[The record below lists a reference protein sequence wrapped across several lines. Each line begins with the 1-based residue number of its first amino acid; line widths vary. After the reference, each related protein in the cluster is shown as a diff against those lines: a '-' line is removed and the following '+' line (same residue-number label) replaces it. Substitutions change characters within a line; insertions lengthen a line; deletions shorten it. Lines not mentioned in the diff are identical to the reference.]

1 MGDVIM
7 TKYVRNI
14 LKVYRQATAADILS
28 GIEWYDRAKREANA
42 ISQDLGLP
50 VSTIVGVMAAL
61 SPNNRWE
68 RNKVDAFNMC
78 SAYVN
83 GLTVDDFRVSTYSA
97 MKRKAWSIL
106 EDHLTDDDDILDR
119 LNGQKIR
126 SFYSNIMGLDEVTV
140 DGHALNIAR
149 AVRAGLTS
157 NETNIGRGLYRELQ
171 AAYVRAAARAGVKP
185 HEMQAITWT
194 VWKRVHNI

>member
-1 MGDVIM
+1 M
-7 TKYVRNI
+7 TQHVRNI
-14 LKVYRQATAADILS
+14 LKVYRMATDDDVRD
-28 GIEWYDRAKREANA
+28 GIEWYARALREAQH
-42 ISQDLGLP
+42 ISQRLGLP
-50 VSTIVGVMAAL
+50 VSTVVGVMAAL

-83 GLTVDDFRVSTYSA
+83 GLYVGDFKVSTYFK
-97 MKRKAWSIL
+97 MKVKAWSIL
-106 EDHLTDDDDILDR
+106 EDHLSDDGDILAR

-149 AVRAGLTS
+149 GYRVGLTDDA
-157 NETNIGRGLYRELQ
+157 TNIGVKMYRDLQ
-171 AAYVRAAARAGVKP
+171 AAYVRAAKRAGVKP

>member
-1 MGDVIM
+1 M
-7 TKYVRNI
+7 TLYVRNI
-14 LKVYRQATAADILS
+14 LKVYRMATVQDVEH
-28 GIEWYDRAKREANA
+28 GIEWYARAKREAKS
-42 ISQDLGLP
+42 ISKQLGIP
-50 VSTIVGVMAAL
+50 VTTVVGVMAAL

-78 SAYVN
+78 MAWYKCDCLS
-83 GLTVDDFRVSTYSA
+83 DFKVSTYNS
-97 MKRKAWSIL
+97 MKEKAWSIL
-106 EDHLTDDDDILDR
+106 VDELTVDEDILVR

-126 SFYSNIMGLDEVTV
+126 SFYSNIMGLNEVTV

-149 AVRAGLTS
+149 GYRVGLT
-157 NETNIGRGLYRELQ
+157 EDATNIGVRLYRELQ
-171 AAYVRAAARAGVKP
+171 DAYVRASKRAGIKP

>member
-1 MGDVIM
+1 M
-7 TKYVRNI
+7 TQHVRNI
-14 LKVYRQATAADILS
+14 LKVYRMATDDDVRA
-28 GIEWYDRAKREANA
+28 GIEWYARAFREAAA
-42 ISQDLGLP
+42 ISQKLSLP
-50 VSTIVGVMAAL
+50 VPTVVGVMAAL

-68 RNKVDAFNMC
+68 RNKVDAFNLC
-78 SAYVN
+78 SAFVR
-83 GLTVDDFRVSTYSA
+83 GLTADDIRVSTYHN
-97 MKRKAWSIL
+97 MKAKAWTIL
-106 EDHLTDDDDILDR
+106 EDRLVRDDEILAR

-149 AVRAGLTS
+149 GYRVGLTDDA
-157 NETNIGRGLYRELQ
+157 TNIGVKMYRELQ
-171 AAYVRAAARAGVKP
+171 SAYVRAAKRAGVKP

>member
-1 MGDVIM
+1 M
-7 TKYVRNI
+7 TQHVRNI
-14 LKVYRQATAADILS
+14 LKVYRMATADDVRD
-28 GIEWYDRAKREANA
+28 GIEWYARAKREAQS
-42 ISQDLGLP
+42 ISRRLGVP
-50 VSTIVGVMAAL
+50 VPTVVGVMAAL

-78 SAYVN
+78 SAYVE
-83 GLTVDDFRVSTYSA
+83 GLTMDAFKVSTYTK
-97 MKRKAWSIL
+97 MKAKAWSIL
-106 EDHLTDDDDILDR
+106 EDHLSDDDDILDR

-149 AVRAGLTS
+149 GYRVGLTDDQ
-157 NETNIGRGLYRELQ
+157 TNIGKRMYRDLQ
-171 AAYVRAAARAGVKP
+171 GAYVRAAARAGVKP

>member
-1 MGDVIM
+1 M
-7 TKYVRNI
+7 TQHVRNI
-14 LKVYRQATAADILS
+14 LKVYRMATDDDVRA
-28 GIEWYDRAKREANA
+28 GIEWYARAKREAEFT
-42 ISQDLGLP
+42 STLLGLP
-50 VSTIVGVMAAL
+50 VSTVVGVMAAL

-68 RNKVDAFNMC
+68 RNKVDAFNLC
-78 SAYVN
+78 SAFVR
-83 GLTVDDFRVSTYSA
+83 GLTADDIRVSTYHN
-97 MKRKAWSIL
+97 MKAKAWTIL
-106 EDHLTDDDDILDR
+106 EDRLVRNDEILAR

-149 AVRAGLTS
+149 GYRVGLTDDA
-157 NETNIGRGLYRELQ
+157 TNIGVKMYRELQ
-171 AAYVRAAARAGVKP
+171 SAYVRAAKRAGVKP

>member
-1 MGDVIM
+1 M
-7 TKYVRNI
+7 TQHVRNI
-14 LKVYRQATAADILS
+14 LKVYRMATPDDVKH
-28 GIEWYDRAKREANA
+28 GVEWYARAGREAA
-42 ISQDLGLP
+42 RIARTFGLP
-50 VSTIVGVMAAL
+50 VSAVVGVMAAL

-68 RNKVDAFNMC
+68 RNKVDAFNLC
-78 SAYVN
+78 SAWSE
-83 GLTVDDFRVSTYSA
+83 GLDLDAFKVSTYNN
-97 MKRKAWSIL
+97 MKAKAWSIL
-106 EDHLTDDDDILDR
+106 EDRLTDDDDILDR

-149 AVRAGLTS
+149 GFRVGLTDDK
-157 NETNIGRGLYRELQ
+157 TNIGKRLYRDLQ
-171 AAYVRAAARAGVKP
+171 GAYVRAAARAGVKP

>member
-1 MGDVIM
+1 MIM
-7 TKYVRNI
+7 TQYVRNI
-14 LKVYRQATAADILS
+14 LKVYRMATQDDVAH
-28 GIEWYDRAKREANA
+28 GVEWYARAKREAVS
-42 ISQDLGLP
+42 ISQKLGLP
-50 VSTIVGVMAAL
+50 VSTVVGVMAAL

-68 RNKVDAFNMC
+68 RNKIDAYNTC
-78 SAYVN
+78 SAYVR
-83 GLTVDDFRVSTYSA
+83 GMDIDTFKVSTYNK
-97 MKRKAWSIL
+97 MKEKAWSIL
-106 EDHLTDDDDILDR
+106 SDGLADDDDILSR

-149 AVRAGLTS
+149 GFRVGLTDDA
-157 NETNIGRGLYRELQ
+157 TNIGVKLYRELQ
-171 AAYVRAAARAGVKP
+171 TAYVRAAKRAGVQP

>member
-1 MGDVIM
+1 M
-7 TKYVRNI
+7 TQHVRNI
-14 LKVYRQATAADILS
+14 LKVYHMATDDDMRA
-28 GIEWYDRAKREANA
+28 GIEWYARAKREAEF
-42 ISQDLGLP
+42 ISSRLGLP
-50 VSTIVGVMAAL
+50 VSTVVGVMAAL

-68 RNKVDAFNMC
+68 RNKVDAFNLC
-78 SAYVN
+78 SAYVK
-83 GLTVDDFRVSTYSA
+83 GLTADDIKVSTYHN
-97 MKRKAWSIL
+97 MKAKAWTIL
-106 EDHLTDDDDILDR
+106 EDRLVRDDDILAR

-149 AVRAGLTS
+149 GYRVGLTDDA
-157 NETNIGRGLYRELQ
+157 TNIGVKMYRELQ
-171 AAYVRAAARAGVKP
+171 SAYVRAAKRAGVKP